1 MSDNGHKLPNRIYYE
16 ENWPAFLTRNR
27 YEKEDKPMDTRR
39 AKENTRKGWGCDHR
53 EHLGVGCSMLSTFF
67 KRNAVDMGL
76 YAFAVDSW

>member
-39 AKENTRKGWGCDHR
+39 AKEKARRHT
-53 EHLGVGCSMLSTFF
+53 CSMLSTFF

-76 YAFAVDSW
+76 YAFAVGSW